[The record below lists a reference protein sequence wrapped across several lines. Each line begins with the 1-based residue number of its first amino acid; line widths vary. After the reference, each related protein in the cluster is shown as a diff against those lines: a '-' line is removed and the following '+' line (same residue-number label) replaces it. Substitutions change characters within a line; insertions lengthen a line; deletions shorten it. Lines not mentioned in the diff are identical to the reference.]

1 MSKKVESRKSKFLA
15 IGVDNFE
22 SEVLQEEKPVLL
34 ACLHQG
40 FEFYDQ
46 IKALENISRQ
56 DTPALKV
63 CLLDEDYFDAFGKKF
78 SMAGTPTYF
87 VFHKG
92 VEKGRLLGRVD
103 RKTLNDFVIRTL
115 SEHLRNYPYE

>member
-1 MSKKVESRKSKFLA
+1 MSKKVESRKVKFPA

-40 FEFYDQ
+40 LEFYDQ
-46 IKALENISRQ
+46 VRVLESVGSEGNLS
-56 DTPALKV
+56 LKV
-63 CLLDEDYFDAFGKKF
+63 CLLDEEYFGAFGKKF